1 MFDPLEDRTNNAFN
15 YIKDVEIMLL
25 LWHNSIFSFQQEEL
39 GQADWMEREGCSG
52 LISVS
57 S

>member
-1 MFDPLEDRTNNAFN
+1 
-15 YIKDVEIMLL
+15 MLL